1 MADSPSMSKTGYM
14 IHILYFKTQNEIQEN
29 NPFSLNP
36 IVISWNNQV
45 LALCSKYSVCSYV
58 HRQSTWNWFKLNE
71 INLWNLTCLLTN
83 FRKVVLGKRLGNAM
97 ALALTRKNEEWY
109 IPLLA
114 KYSPAVCKV
123 KVYWLYNFSVSKL
136 CPQTVEGIRNGDPNW
151 QGFKKQDIKIL
162 WILKCFN

>member
-1 MADSPSMSKTGYM
+1 MKLICGISHDCWQTLEK
-14 IHILYFKTQNEIQEN
+14 L
-29 NPFSLNP
+29 SL
-36 IVISWNNQV
+36 VKG
-45 LALCSKYSVCSYV
+45 L
-58 HRQSTWNWFKLNE
+58 
-71 INLWNLTCLLTN
+71 
-83 FRKVVLGKRLGNAM
+83 AM

-136 CPQTVEGIRNGDPNW
+136 CPQTVEGIENGDPNW

-162 WILKCFN
+162 WILKCFD